1 MLVTTNTSRFR
12 FQTYIES
19 RLGCADLQ
27 QWGSFK
33 DRLEKYTLSHL
44 EAVEADACLSEDA
57 ADIYYKA
64 CLSLCTALNSLY
76 RGLESWPVV
85 NLYYSSFY
93 SLRAHLAVLKV
104 GIVRN
109 RGIFRW
115 EVAEGTSPVRVR
127 SKGQLSDHKAILQ
140 AFTTIVQDD
149 VDVLQSNQVAEQSVY
164 DWLFE
169 QRNQIQY
176 RDRTF
181 QEPEESGYFH
191 PSILSHTKFDSQ
203 VANYILDP
211 VPVYCFDPDH
221 LLLAAPIRR
230 LLDLKRAFLRAGL
243 PNPLL
248 DREESVTRLIDEIAE
263 SPRSELYRLLNYH
276 LDT

>member
-1 MLVTTNTSRFR
+1 MLVTTSTSRLR
-12 FQTYIES
+12 FQTYIEG

-27 QWGSFK
+27 QWSSYK
-33 DRLEKYTLSHL
+33 DQLEKYTFSHL
-44 EAVEADACLSEDA
+44 EALEADTCLSEDA

-93 SLRAHLAVLKV
+93 SMRAHLAVLKV
-104 GIVRN
+104 GILRN
-109 RGIFRW
+109 RGILRW
-115 EVAEGTSPVRVR
+115 EVAEGTSPVRV
-127 SKGQLSDHKAILQ
+127 SPKGQLSDHKAILR

-149 VDVLQSNQVAEQSVY
+149 VLQTNNIAEQSVY

-181 QEPEESGYFH
+181 LGTGTGRIFSLEHTLSWQVRLTGSGLH
-191 PSILSHTKFDSQ
+191 LRPRASIL
-203 VANYILDP
+203 L
-211 VPVYCFDPDH
+211 
-221 LLLAAPIRR
+221 
-230 LLDLKRAFLRAGL
+230 
-243 PNPLL
+243 
-248 DREESVTRLIDEIAE
+248 
-263 SPRSELYRLLNYH
+263 
-276 LDT
+276 